1 MGCNETA
8 NNSFQGYIEGDYI
21 YLAPSRTGHI
31 ENLLAARGAT
41 VAMGMPLLVLEAD
54 TERNKLQEAQHEL
67 TSVTAKLRDMGK
79 SKHPEEVA
87 MIQAQLNQAK
97 AQANNATAL
106 LKRYQRLIQ
115 NGGISQ
121 QEFDNAQ
128 AKAKES
134 AARVVELINQ
144 LKVFQLSEREDLI
157 NALRATVEAA
167 KVRVAQAKWELAQKF
182 IKMPCNGLIYDILYR
197 PGEWVSAGP
206 PVIQLLPSENVKI
219 RFFLPQTQLGKIQL
233 GERVQVNIDGQQ
245 NSFIATISYISA
257 NVEYTPPVIYSNE
270 TRSKLVFMVEALPNL
285 DIALSLHPGQPVSVS
300 LL

>member
-1 MGCNETA
+1 
-8 NNSFQGYIEGDYI
+8 
-21 YLAPSRTGHI
+21 
-31 ENLLAARGAT
+31 
-41 VAMGMPLLVLEAD
+41 MGMPLLVLEAD

-270 TRSKLVFMVEALPNL
+270 TRSKLVFMVEAVPNL
-285 DIALSLHPGQPVSVS
+285 DIALSLHPGQPVNVS

>member
-21 YLAPSRTGHI
+21 YLAPSRSGHI

-41 VAMGMPLLVLEAD
+41 IAMGMPLLVLEAD

-67 TSVTAKLRDMGK
+67 TSVTAKLRDMEK
-79 SKHPEEVA
+79 SKRPEEVA

-182 IKMPCNGLIYDILYR
+182 IKMPFNGLIYDILYR
-197 PGEWVSAGP
+197 PGEWVSAGT

-233 GERVQVNIDGQQ
+233 GERVQVNIDGQP

-257 NVEYTPPVIYSNE
+257 NVEYTPPCY
-270 TRSKLVFMVEALPNL
+270 L
-285 DIALSLHPGQPVSVS
+285 Q
-300 LL
+300 